1 MSQSDSPR
9 GLAFAI
15 ATYVIWGFLPIY
27 MRQMAHIPPAEVIA
41 HRVLWSLPIAAA
53 VLAARGGL
61 GTINRTL
68 RQPRLVAMAGLTA
81 VLISANWLIYVWA
94 ILNGHTIEAALG
106 YYINPLFSVLLG
118 GLLLGE
124 RLKPL
129 QIAAIALAA
138 SAVLLLTVST
148 GGLPRVAL
156 GLTLTWGV
164 YAFCKRRLPLP
175 ANEGFTLEVLLLTLP
190 SLFYVIWLGAT
201 GRGHFGT
208 DPTDTLLLVGCGA
221 ITAVPLLLY
230 ANAAKLV
237 RLSTMGILQYITPTM
252 VFLTAVLVFGEPFTG
267 VSRIAF
273 PMIWAALALYSVTL
287 VTGRTSRRMPAARV
301 AAADGSAVMPRP
313 DDAADAATANPNRP
327 AQG

>member
-15 ATYVIWGFLPIY
+15 GTYVIWGFLPLY

-61 GTINRTL
+61 GTVTATL
-68 RQPRLVAMAGLTA
+68 RQPRLVAMAALTA
-81 VLISANWLIYVWA
+81 VLISANWLIYIWA
-94 ILNGHTIEAALG
+94 ILNGHTVEAALG

-118 GLLLGE
+118 AMLLGE
-124 RLKPL
+124 RLRPL

-138 SAVLLLTVST
+138 SAVMLLTVSA
-148 GGLPRVAL
+148 GGLPRVAM
-156 GLTLTWGV
+156 GLTLTWGA
-164 YAFCKRRLPLP
+164 YAFCKRSLPLP
-175 ANEGFTLEVLLLTLP
+175 ANEGFTVEVLLLALP
-190 SLFYVIWLGAT
+190 AMIYVLWLGAT
-201 GRGHFGT
+201 GQGHFGGNT
-208 DPTDTLLLVGCGA
+208 RDTLLLIGCGA

-252 VFLTAVLVFGEPFTG
+252 IFLTAVLVFGEPFTG

-273 PMIWAALALYSVTL
+273 PMIWAALAIYSVTL
-287 VTGRTSRRMPAARV
+287 IAGRARGRMPAARD
-301 AAADGSAVMPRP
+301 AAADGSAVMPKP
-313 DDAADAATANPNRP
+313 EDAGGKEAGR
-327 AQG
+327 G